1 MTYRL
6 ALTTT
11 LLAAALIASAAH
23 AEPAEADRATARAL
37 AAEGYR
43 ALKRQDYAV
52 AEDRFRRADALVH
65 APTLV
70 VDWARALTGLGQLV
84 EAEEKYALVLREGV
98 PGSAPRSWTRA
109 LADAQRELDA
119 LRPRL
124 SWLTVDVYGPQN
136 FMVTIDGVRLPD
148 AALGVARATN
158 PGTRVVRVEAE
169 GYGPETRSVRLAEG
183 ARDRVEITL
192 ARTQAAVAAWRT
204 PPRQQPAPR
213 REARADSDNGLAYA
227 SLAVGGL
234 GLAAGAVTGALAL
247 NKHADLDAVC
257 NGGSCPA
264 SSRDDIDAYHRLGIA
279 SGIGFGVGVLGL
291 GTGLTLLLTQPGSE
305 PAREARGVRPYVGLG
320 SVGAVGGF

>member
-11 LLAAALIASAAH
+11 LLAAALAASPAH
-23 AEPAEADRATARAL
+23 AQPAEADRATARSL

-70 VDWARALTGLGQLV
+70 VDWARALTGLGKLV
-84 EAEEKYALVLREGV
+84 EAEERYALVLREGV
-98 PGSAPRSWTRA
+98 PASAPRSWTRA
-109 LADAQRELDA
+109 LADAQREIDA

-124 SWLTVDVYGPQN
+124 AWLTLDVYGPQK
-136 FMVTIDGVRLPD
+136 FVVTIDGVRLPD

-158 PGTRVVRVEAE
+158 PGTRAVLVEAE
-169 GYGPETRSVRLAEG
+169 GYAPEARSVRLAEG
-183 ARDRVEITL
+183 SRERVEITL
-192 ARTQAAVAAWRT
+192 AHKPTGVATGVT
-204 PPRQQPAPR
+204 PLRQQPAPR
-213 REARADSDNGLAYA
+213 REVRADSDNGFAYA
-227 SLAVGGL
+227 SLAIGGL
-234 GLAAGAVTGALAL
+234 GLATGAVTGALAL
-247 NKHADLDAVC
+247 SKHSDLDAVC

-279 SGIGFGVGVLGL
+279 SGIGFGVGVIGL
-291 GTGLTLLLTQPGSE
+291 GTGLTLLLTQSGD
-305 PAREARGVRPYVGLG
+305 PAREARGVRPYIGLG
-320 SVGAVGGF
+320 SVGAMGGF